1 MSAEALDLIQQIK
14 RKVAAL
20 EWNEDHVAMDNY
32 CAEIDSLMYKLRS
45 IVIPPVRIVQG
56 ILHEGD
62 TMNVRQLGLAELLAE
77 IGEELK

>member
-1 MSAEALDLIQQIK
+1 MPNKEAVELIQQIK

-32 CAEIDSLMYKLRS
+32 CGEIDSLMYKLRS
-45 IVIPPVRIVQG
+45 IVIPPPVRIVQ
-56 ILHEGD
+56 D
-62 TMNVRQLGLAELLAE
+62 NFVRQLGLAELLAE

>member
-1 MSAEALDLIQQIK
+1 MPDKEAIDLIQQIK

-32 CAEIDSLMYKLRS
+32 CGEIDLLMYKLRS
-45 IVIPPVRIVQG
+45 IVIPPPVRIARPG
-56 ILHEGD
+56 EFRH
-62 TMNVRQLGLAELLAE
+62 TLAELLAE

>member
-1 MSAEALDLIQQIK
+1 
-14 RKVAAL
+14 
-20 EWNEDHVAMDNY
+20 
-32 CAEIDSLMYKLRS
+32 
-45 IVIPPVRIVQG
+45 VIPPVRIVQG